1 VILDGSGKND
11 RLRNRESSMENN
23 IRIRLIIVG
32 RVQGVW
38 FREST
43 RREASRLGVVG
54 WVKNRPDGK
63 VEVLAEGPE
72 DAVRNLVTWCHQ
84 GPPTARVNRVLET
97 EEAWRGEF
105 TSFDIVYSK
114 GIW

>member
-1 VILDGSGKND
+1 
-11 RLRNRESSMENN
+11 MENP
-23 IRIRLIIVG
+23 IRVRLIIEG

-43 RREASRLGVVG
+43 RREASRLGVFG

-72 DAVRNLVTWCHQ
+72 DKVRNLVAWCHH
-84 GPPTARVNRVLET
+84 GPPTAKVSRVLET
-97 EEAWRGEF
+97 EEAWRGESD
-105 TSFDIVYSK
+105 SFDIAYSH